1 MRNPCLLIIDL
12 QNDFLDQWNAKEVDR
27 LIGNTN
33 LLIDHFRR
41 GGFPVV
47 WVRQE
52 FKADLSDAF
61 LEMQEKRIAI
71 TIQGTRGAEFHPELD
86 WRETDRTIIK
96 KRYSAFFRTGLDQ
109 LLMDLEVDEIVICGI
124 NTHACIRT
132 AAIDAY
138 QRDFKVVL
146 PSDCIGSY
154 DREHARV
161 SLDYMDGKI
170 AAVATVAEI
179 ANQLRAVS

>member
-154 DREHARV
+154 DREHARI

-170 AAVATVAEI
+170 AALATVAEI